1 MKMKL
6 KNWILKKKLTL
17 IIMLLGAF
25 AGFLYWNFIG
35 CASGN
40 CGITANWYTSM
51 AYGALMGW
59 FVGDFANEKIY
70 INNKNDEES

>member
-1 MKMKL
+1 MSL
-6 KNWILKKKLTL
+6 KNWILKNKIAFIVM
-17 IIMLLGAF
+17 IIGAT
-25 AGFLYWNFIG
+25 AGFLYWNFVG

-59 FVGDFANEKIY
+59 FVVDFSSRKM
-70 INNKNDEES
+70 NK

>member
-1 MKMKL
+1 
-6 KNWILKKKLTL
+6 
-17 IIMLLGAF
+17 MLLGAF

>member
-1 MKMKL
+1 MEV

-17 IIMLLGAF
+17 IVMIAGATT
-25 AGFLYWNFIG
+25 GFLYWNFVG
-35 CASGN
+35 CADGS

-59 FVGDFANEKIY
+59 FVGDFASEKM
-70 INNKNDEES
+70 NKSKSE